1 MPSDKRLV
9 LQMTDT
15 EQLSALQTATASYLS
30 TLQAIADCVGAACPE
45 VGGPY
50 RHRLTRL
57 RGRLAFDTN
66 PEAITE
72 SNSVVE
78 KELAEFSKRTSKFL
92 ELHSTELKQTV
103 ATLETIVKSLAQR
116 QEFYGARLRQFAAQ
130 LETTPYPS
138 EPEHLSEVVSLQAA
152 GLLGCV
158 ESMSNDTA
166 SLVTRMRDELAQV
179 AQRLADAEVTDR
191 LTGLM
196 NRKEME
202 RQIALRKASGEEPVL
217 VVFELSGDIHDEV
230 SKEVAARLGSQF
242 RHKDLVCR
250 WTEYE
255 FMVMFQ
261 GDTEIAKQRTDQ
273 IVPWIAGKYP
283 LDNGEFV
290 EIRVDAGIV
299 APDLAMQ

>member
-1 MPSDKRLV
+1 
-9 LQMTDT
+9 MTDT

-30 TLQAIADCVGAACPE
+30 TLQAIADCIGTACPE

-66 PEAITE
+66 AEAIAE
-72 SNSVVE
+72 STTVIE
-78 KELAEFSKRTSKFL
+78 KELLEFSKRTSKYI
-92 ELHSTELKQTV
+92 ELHSTELKQAV
-103 ATLETIVKSLAQR
+103 EALEGIVKSLAQR
-116 QEFYGARLRQFAAQ
+116 EEFYGARLRQFAAQ
-130 LETTPYPS
+130 MGTTPYPTES
-138 EPEHLSEVVSLQAA
+138 EHLAEVVALQAA

-158 ESMSNDTA
+158 ESMNHDTT
-166 SLVTRMRDELAQV
+166 SLVTRMRDQLAQV
-179 AQRLADAEVTDR
+179 TQRLADAEVTDR
-191 LTGLM
+191 VTGLM

-202 RQIALRKASGEEPVL
+202 RQIALRRAAGENPVL
-217 VVFELSGDIHDEV
+217 VVFELSGDVCDEV
-230 SKEVAARLGSQF
+230 SKEVGARLGSQF

-261 GDTEIAKQRTDQ
+261 GGEEIAKSRTDQ

-283 LDNGEFV
+283 LDNGGFV
-290 EIRVDAGIV
+290 DINVDAGIV
-299 APDLAMQ
+299 TPDIAMQ